1 MSTIPY
7 NFVIVAFICQI
18 ALIFYIL
25 FNARFPFYS
34 LTSQFSIYTL
44 FSQIIP
50 YFLVDYYF
58 FWHFLIIIITQVITL
73 LVLNNKKFIGDYSR
87 NLNLKNSDIY
97 LFLLLILFP
106 LLVSSIL
113 TFYSYIVLL
122 IFMVMI
128 SKPSRSSYLNFF
140 LLCLIFYQ
148 AFTEGFI
155 GGERR
160 LFVILMFLAYL
171 HLVINY
177 KFNLISNMFFIITL
191 PMLIFTLLF
200 QGVYRSRSEHYFDH
214 LLIISK
220 NPKAIMEHIDIGM
233 YLQVFDEVFNG
244 DFRFAV
250 TEHFISGISYER
262 ILYMMIPR
270 SYWSDK
276 PLNITSII
284 SSELGFGTR
293 NGSSLVMGLPT
304 EIYINFGLLF
314 PIIVYFFINF
324 FVKMD
329 IYAMQQNIY
338 IRFLYLILLTC
349 FLSIY
354 RGGGETIIG
363 TIMYGVILVFAIIM
377 CVSLVVNLLT
387 YKKPFKI

>member
-1 MSTIPY
+1 MSIISN

-25 FNARFPFYS
+25 FYARLPFYTI
-34 LTSQFSIYTL
+34 TSQFTIYTL
-44 FSQIIP
+44 FTQIIP

-58 FWHFLIIIITQVITL
+58 FWHFLIIFITQIITL
-73 LVLNNKKFIGDYSR
+73 LVLNNKKFIGGYSR

-113 TFYSYIVLL
+113 TFYPYLVML

-128 SKPSRSSYLNFF
+128 SKPSRSSFLNFF
-140 LLCLIFYQ
+140 LLFLIFYQ
-148 AFTEGFI
+148 AFVEGFI

-160 LFVILMFLAYL
+160 FFVILMFLAYL

-177 KFNLISNMFFIITL
+177 KFNFISNMLFILTL
-191 PMLIFTLLF
+191 PMLILILLF
-200 QGVYRSRSEHYFDH
+200 QGVYRSQSGNYFDH
-214 LLIISK
+214 FLNILE
-220 NPKAIMEHIDIGM
+220 NPRIFMEHIDIGM
-233 YLQVFDEVFNG
+233 YLQVFDGVFTS
-244 DFRFAV
+244 DLRFAV

-262 ILYMMIPR
+262 ILYMVIPR
-270 SYWSDK
+270 SYWADK
-276 PLNITSII
+276 PVNITSII
-284 SSELGFGTR
+284 SSELGFGTN
-293 NGSSLVMGLPT
+293 NGASLVMGLPI
-304 EIYINFGLLF
+304 EIYINFGLFF
-314 PIIVYFFINF
+314 PIIVYFLINF

-329 IYAMQQNIY
+329 LYATQQNIY
-338 IRFLYLILLTC
+338 IRFLYLILLTS

-363 TIMYGVILVFAIIM
+363 TLMLGVILLFAIIM
-377 CVSLVVNLLT
+377 CVSLVVNLLS